1 MADTCKLTMLL
12 PRQLAWTLPQG
23 LHQPCLHGC
32 LLTVGPGGLITVTGP
47 SRHQVF
53 AQVDRFLKTLI
64 RKNPPPA
71 TSIAA
76 ILTSPMGSDGWQII
90 VNAEISF
97 APTGIEATIIEQAER
112 HLDIV
117 RLPDGQAG

>member
-53 AQVDRFLKTLI
+53 AQIDRFLRTLI

-76 ILTSPMGSDGWQII
+76 ILTSPLGSDGWQII

-97 APTGIEATIIEQAER
+97 APTGIEATIFPAEQTTGNV
-112 HLDIV
+112 V
-117 RLPDGQAG
+117 RLGDGKAR